1 MAESEEELKSLLIRE
16 YKRKGETP
24 QMTFLVMNRTQGP
37 AKERGP
43 GRWGCV
49 GIFVHEGVAGRGL
62 SEGTRLVTGH
72 LEF

>member
-1 MAESEEELKSLLIRE
+1 
-16 YKRKGETP
+16 
-24 QMTFLVMNRTQGP
+24 MTFLVMNRTQGP